1 MQMRISLFELRRDIA
16 LSLSLSLY
24 LKIHSLQ
31 ELLNG
36 TRLLPISL
44 TPLAPLR
51 FPSPRYPVVQYL
63 DVYELEVAY
72 PVVHDA
78 LPQPALVHLYHID
91 YVPLLKQCSHANI
104 RKRNSFIVT
113 IRLIKRRGIY
123 IKKFPLN
130 FRSIK
135 CLKTKTSN

>member
-1 MQMRISLFELRRDIA
+1 MQMRISLFEPRRDIA
-16 LSLSLSLY
+16 LSLSLSLSLY

-51 FPSPRYPVVQYL
+51 LPSSRYPVVQYL
-63 DVYELEVAY
+63 DVYKLEVAY

-78 LPQPALVHLYHID
+78 LPQSALVHLYHID

-104 RKRNSFIVT
+104 RKRSPFIVT
-113 IRLIKRRGIY
+113 IRLIKLRAKYIY
-123 IKKFPLN
+123 ISRKIFLKF
-130 FRSIK
+130 
-135 CLKTKTSN
+135 

>member
-1 MQMRISLFELRRDIA
+1 MHSTPCKCESVCSSRGEIFLSSSLF
-16 LSLSLSLY
+16 LSLY

-36 TRLLPISL
+36 ARLLPISL

-51 FPSPRYPVVQYL
+51 LSSPRHPVIQYL

-78 LPQPALVHLYHID
+78 FPQPALIHLYHID
-91 YVPLLKQCSHANI
+91 YVPLLKQCSHGHSQEETFRRDNQTTREISHNTNI
-104 RKRNSFIVT
+104 KNS
-113 IRLIKRRGIY
+113 L
-123 IKKFPLN
+123 
-130 FRSIK
+130 
-135 CLKTKTSN
+135 

>member
-1 MQMRISLFELRRDIA
+1 MQMRISLFEPRRDIA
-16 LSLSLSLY
+16 LARSFSLFFSLY

-36 TRLLPISL
+36 TRLLPVSL

-51 FPSPRYPVVQYL
+51 FPPPGHPVVQYL

-72 PVVHDA
+72 PVVYDA

-91 YVPLLKQCSHANI
+91 YVPLLKQRCHVSI
-104 RKRNSFIVT
+104 RKGNLFVT
-113 IRLIKRRGIY
+113 ICLTESRV
-123 IKKFPLN
+123 
-130 FRSIK
+130 IK
-135 CLKTKTSN
+135 CPLYMA